1 LAEVITK
8 AGLRLSS
15 VVCDT
20 EVIVIKAP
28 KEDLDLRCGGT
39 PMVELADA
47 TARSGEPVAP
57 HDAGTLIGKR
67 YASGEPAVEVLCTK
81 AGSGSLSI
89 GDEVL
94 AAKEASPLPSSD

>member
-1 LAEVITK
+1 VITK

-28 KEDLDLRCGGT
+28 KEDLDLRCGGQ

-47 TARSGEPVAP
+47 TRSGEPAAP
-57 HDAGTLIGKR
+57 HDGGTLIGKR

-81 AGSGSLSI
+81 AGSGSLSV

-94 AAKEASPLPSSD
+94 PAKEASALPSSD

>member
-1 LAEVITK
+1 MITK

-28 KEDLDLRCGGT
+28 KEDLDLRCGGQ
-39 PMVELADA
+39 PMVELSDE
-47 TARSGEPVAP
+47 TPRSGEPAAA

-67 YASGEPAVEVLCTK
+67 YATGDPAVEVLCTK
-81 AGSGSLSI
+81 AGAGSLSI
-89 GDEVL
+89 GDDVL
-94 AAKEASPLPSSD
+94 PAKEASPLPSSD

>member
-1 LAEVITK
+1 MITK

-28 KEDLDLRCGGT
+28 KEDLDLRCGGQ
-39 PMVELADA
+39 PMVELSDE
-47 TARSGEPVAP
+47 TPRTGEPAAP

-67 YASGEPAVEVLCTK
+67 YAAGDPAVEVLCTK
-81 AGSGSLSI
+81 AGAGSLSV
-89 GDEVL
+89 GDDVL
-94 AAKEASPLPSSD
+94 SAKEASPLPSSD

>member
-1 LAEVITK
+1 VITK

-28 KEDLDLRCGGT
+28 KDDLDLRCGGE
-39 PMVELADA
+39 PMVELADGS
-47 TARSGEPVAP
+47 ARHGAPAAP

-67 YASGEPAVEVLCTK
+67 YALAKPALEVLCTK
-81 AGSGSLSI
+81 PGTGSLSI
-89 GDEVL
+89 GDVVL
-94 AAKEASPLPSSD
+94 PAKEAAPLPSSD

>member
-1 LAEVITK
+1 VITK
-8 AGLRLSS
+8 AGLRLRS

-28 KEDLDLRCGGT
+28 KEDLDLRCGGE

-47 TARSGEPVAP
+47 SGRSGAPAAP

-67 YASGEPAVEVLCTK
+67 YALAEPAVEVLCTK
-81 AGSGSLSI
+81 PGSGSLSI
-89 GDEVL
+89 GDAPL
-94 AAKEASPLPSSD
+94 PAKEASPLPSSD